1 MADVSDEANARDFVR
16 RTLENS
22 SASSTAK
29 RPRQIRVVIAADGV
43 QRVTPPMPDDAHRL
57 AIFVP
62 NAVAAPVCAAL
73 IERTEALG
81 YRTAKMS
88 VAGGDAVV
96 LRDVRD
102 NDTVVL
108 HDSHVANALWESV
121 QPHVPGGATARLDS
135 RLRFYRYSEG
145 HFFSKHQDGATVLEG
160 EESRYTLICYLSEN
174 FDGGCTRLCVYDDRE
189 LERSIDIKP
198 ATGAVFVFDH
208 YILHSSTPITRGT
221 KWAVRADVLV
231 STRVGEGA
239 CTT

>member
-1 MADVSDEANARDFVR
+1 MHESKEMTDVHARGLTLLGSAADPEQATALQRILMSQYDGPRYPKAVRRIVAALRSSAGTSMADVSDEANARDFVR
-16 RTLENS
+16 RTLENA

-43 QRVTPPMPDDAHRL
+43 QMPDDAHRL

-108 HDSHVANALWESV
+108 HDLHVADALWESV
-121 QPHVPGGATARLDS
+121 QPHVPGGATARLGQPPPILLVE
-135 RLRFYRYSEG
+135 LR
-145 HFFSKHQDGATVLEG
+145 
-160 EESRYTLICYLSEN
+160 
-174 FDGGCTRLCVYDDRE
+174 
-189 LERSIDIKP
+189 
-198 ATGAVFVFDH
+198 
-208 YILHSSTPITRGT
+208 
-221 KWAVRADVLV
+221 
-231 STRVGEGA
+231 
-239 CTT
+239 